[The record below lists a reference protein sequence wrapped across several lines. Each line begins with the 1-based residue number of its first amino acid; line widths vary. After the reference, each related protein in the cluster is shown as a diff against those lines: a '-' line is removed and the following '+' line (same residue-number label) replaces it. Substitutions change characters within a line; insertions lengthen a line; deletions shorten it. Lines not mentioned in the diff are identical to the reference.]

1 MAMDLDEPVDEKAA
15 AVKGEAALQRLR
27 DADPALYLSPSADL
41 ATAAREASRHLYS
54 SLVPFSPSQP
64 PPLSNLLAGPAFDA
78 EQIWS
83 QIGLLSRP
91 LIPHVR
97 RQLRRLQQHPP
108 YQPPPHPESKTAD
121 AEEEHSE
128 EEEEE
133 EGEDGEGDE
142 LEELDDIDDEEESEK
157 EVIPHLRRQLRRLQ
171 QHPPY
176 QPPPHPESKTADA
189 EEEHSEEEEEEEGED
204 GEGDELEELDDI
216 DGEEESEKEE
226 EEDTERLEGRTG
238 NTVEDKFLKM
248 KDMKEFVEKGEEEEY
263 GGGAKQGKKE
273 TENWMEEESDEDD
286 EEDLGEDE
294 DKGGEDEEDDDEHLV
309 LEDFDDDEEEDDAG
323 GHIMYNQFFEEG
335 NDQKV
340 KKKGGSKKVQFKDE
354 PHELEVDDKN
364 DDGNDEQGLSTHEK
378 ALLKMHAKIE
388 EMEKANLEPSTWTM
402 QGEVNASSRPKN
414 SALEVDLDFEH
425 NVRPAPVITEEVTA
439 SLEEMIKKRIIEGH
453 FDDVEKPPPLPTK
466 APKEQKELDESK
478 SKKGLAELYEDDYA
492 QKAGLA
498 PAPLSISDE
507 LKKEANTLFKRIFL
521 KLDALSH
528 FHFAPKPVIEDMSI
542 QANVPALAMEEIA
555 PVTVSDAAMLAPEE
569 IFEGK
574 GDVKEDAELTQAER
588 KRRRANKKRRYAG

>member
-1 MAMDLDEPVDEKAA
+1 MAMDLDEPLDAE
-15 AVKGEAALQRLR
+15 KGEAALRRLR

-41 ATAAREASRHLYS
+41 AAAAREASKHLYA
-54 SLVPFSPSQP
+54 SLVPFSPAQP

-83 QIGLLSRP
+83 QIELLSRP
-91 LIPHVR
+91 L
-97 RQLRRLQQHPP
+97 
-108 YQPPPHPESKTAD
+108 
-121 AEEEHSE
+121 
-128 EEEEE
+128 
-133 EGEDGEGDE
+133 
-142 LEELDDIDDEEESEK
+142 
-157 EVIPHLRRQLRRLQ
+157 IPHLRRQLRRLEQ
-171 QHPPY
+171 QPPS
-176 QPPPHPESKTADA
+176 QPPPRTESKSADA
-189 EEEHSEEEEEEEGED
+189 EEKSEEEDSEGDEDLEELDDVDDEEESEEEEEEE
-204 GEGDELEELDDI
+204 EL
-216 DGEEESEKEE
+216 G
-226 EEDTERLEGRTG
+226 LEGKAG
-238 NTVEDKFLKM
+238 NQVEDEFFKIKDLDKFML
-248 KDMKEFVEKGEEEEY
+248 KGEEAEY
-263 GGGAKQGKKE
+263 GGGAKQGKKKK
-273 TENWMEEESDEDD
+273 TENWMEEDSDSED
-286 EEDLGEDE
+286 EEYLDEDE
-294 DKGGEDEEDDDEHLV
+294 DNEDEEDDDEHLD
-309 LEDFDDDEEEDDAG
+309 LEDFDDDEEEEGAVGD
-323 GHIMYNQFFEEG
+323 IMYKEFFEEAD
-335 NDQKV
+335 DQKV
-340 KKKGGSKKVQFKDE
+340 RKKGGSKKVQFKDE
-354 PHELEVDDKN
+354 PEVDDKN

-378 ALLKMHAKIE
+378 ARLKMHAKIE

-453 FDDVEKPPPLPTK
+453 FDDVEKPSPLQFK
-466 APKEQKELDESK
+466 SPKEQKDLDESK

-507 LKKEANTLFKRIFL
+507 LKNEANTLFKRICL

-555 PVTVSDAAMLAPEE
+555 PVAVSDAAMLAPEE

-574 GDVKEDAELTQAER
+574 GSHKEKPAKMQKD
-588 KRRRANKKRRYAG
+588 